1 MNTNI
6 ATRRWRFFIKQL
18 VKFIKKEDEV
28 LVISGSIAEVLILNK
43 YGYENITITYYD
55 ENTKINIEQEFRNT
69 NFIKL
74 DLSQNNINIKK
85 YDYVIIC
92 NTLHHLDKPHQTILN
107 LYDITNKGFLIF
119 EGNDSFLIR
128 ILSKMNFMETFEN
141 SAISKDGTGGLLN
154 SNVANYIY
162 RWTERE
168 IVKLLF
174 SYDPNHKNKLYFNYS
189 YDLFNK
195 AVQKKLNIILKLFFP
210 ILKVMAHIIF
220 NVFPK
225 QGNILITFIKKN

>member
-1 MNTNI
+1 MNINI
-6 ATRRWRFFIKQL
+6 TRRWIFFIKQL
-18 VKFIKKEDEV
+18 INFIKKKDEI
-28 LVISGSIAEVLILNK
+28 LVISGSITEVFILKK

-55 ENTKINIEQEFRNT
+55 ENTKTNIEQEFKNI

-74 DLSQNNINIKK
+74 DLAKSNFDIKK
-85 YDYVIIC
+85 YNYVIVC
-92 NTLHHLDKPHQTILN
+92 NTLHHLSKPHQTILN
-107 LYDITNKGFLIF
+107 LYDIANKGLMIF
-119 EGNDSFLIR
+119 EGNDSFVTR
-128 ILSKMNFMETFEN
+128 ILSKMNLMETFEN

-168 IVKLLF
+168 IVKLLY

-195 AVQKKLNIILKLFFP
+195 EVQKKINFVFKFFSP
-210 ILKVMAHIIF
+210 ILKIIAHIIF
-220 NVFPK
+220 KTFPN